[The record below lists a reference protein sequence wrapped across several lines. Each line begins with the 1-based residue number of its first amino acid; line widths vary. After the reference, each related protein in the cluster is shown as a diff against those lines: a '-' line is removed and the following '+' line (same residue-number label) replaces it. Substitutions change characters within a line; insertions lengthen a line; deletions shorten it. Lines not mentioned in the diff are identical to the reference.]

1 MVAIVLGVGI
11 GAGLW
16 LLLAGLRPPT
26 PSAASVLARLS
37 ASTPVLRPAVSSQ
50 ESASGWAARAGRR
63 FVPLLA
69 RLGLPPAKTRRD
81 LVVLSRSADDLLA
94 QQAASGAAGLILAP
108 VSDLWFSVLGL
119 HMPGAFL
126 MVGTAASVALMFWL
140 PVLNTAVA
148 AKAAR
153 LETRAALTMFLE
165 MAGTSFAA
173 GGGVEQ
179 SLHDAAAIGDG
190 PTFTKLR
197 AALAEAQLA
206 RTPIPAVFARLA
218 HDLDSPDLAQLA
230 ASLALTGS
238 EGARIK
244 DALTAKAQVLR
255 ASQLADVQA
264 AAEAATER
272 TGVPIG
278 LMFLAFMIAIGFPS
292 VMKVLAG
299 LN

>member
-1 MVAIVLGVGI
+1 MVAILLGIGI

-37 ASTPVLRPAVSSQ
+37 APMPVVEPATPTQ
-50 ESASGWAARAGRR
+50 ESVGSWSARAGRR
-63 FVPLLA
+63 FVPLLV
-69 RLGLPPAKTRRD
+69 RLGLPTAKTRRD
-81 LVVLSRSADDLLA
+81 LTILGHSAEDLLA
-94 QQAASGAAGLILAP
+94 QQAASGAAGLILVP
-108 VSDLWFSVLGL
+108 VLDLWFSVLGL
-119 HMPGAFL
+119 RIPAAFL
-126 MVGTAASVALMFWL
+126 VLGTVASVVLMFWL
-140 PVLNTAVA
+140 PVMSIAAATKVA
-148 AKAAR
+148 RA
-153 LETRAALTMFLE
+153 ETRAALAMFLE
-165 MAGTSFAA
+165 LASTSFAA
-173 GGGVEQ
+173 GGGIEQ

-197 AALAEAQLA
+197 GALAEAQLA

-218 HDLDSPDLAQLA
+218 HELDSPDLAQLA

-255 ASQLADVQA
+255 TSQLADVQA

-278 LMFLAFMIAIGFPS
+278 LMFFAFMIAIGFPS

>member
-1 MVAIVLGVGI
+1 MVAVLLGVGI

-16 LLLAGLRPPT
+16 LLLIGLRPPA

-37 ASTPVLRPAVSSQ
+37 TPAPAVAPSRASQ
-50 ESASGWAARAGRR
+50 EPVSGWSARAGRR
-63 FVPLLA
+63 VVPLLA
-69 RLGLPPAKTRRD
+69 KSGLPTAKARRD
-81 LVVLSRSADDLLA
+81 LAVLNRSAEDLLA
-94 QQAASGAAGLILAP
+94 QQAATGAAGLILAP
-108 VSDLWFSVLGL
+108 VADLWFDALGL
-119 HMPGAFL
+119 HVPSVFLVLGAAAAAAVMFWTPV
-126 MVGTAASVALMFWL
+126 MSTAA
-140 PVLNTAVA
+140 A
-148 AKAAR
+148 AKVAR
-153 LETRAALTMFLE
+153 AETRAALAMFLE
-165 MAGTSFAA
+165 LAGTSFAA

-197 AALAEAQLA
+197 AALAEARLA
-206 RTPIPAVFARLA
+206 RTPVPAVFARLA
-218 HDLDSPDLAQLA
+218 HELDSADLAQLA

-244 DALTAKAQVLR
+244 DALAAKAQVLR

-299 LN
+299 FN

>member
-1 MVAIVLGVGI
+1 MVAILLGVGI
-11 GAGLW
+11 GTGLW
-16 LLLAGLRPPT
+16 LLLTGLRPPT

-37 ASTPVLRPAVSSQ
+37 TPTPIVRPAPPSQ
-50 ESASGWAARAGRR
+50 VPVSGWSARAGKR
-63 FVPLLA
+63 FVPLLS
-69 RLGLPPAKTRRD
+69 RFGLPSTKTRRD
-81 LVVLSRSADDLLA
+81 LLVLGRSADDLLA
-94 QQAASGAAGLILAP
+94 QQAASGATGLILAP

-119 HMPGAFL
+119 QIPSVL
-126 MVGTAASVALMFWL
+126 LVLGTAASVALMFWL
-140 PVLNTAVA
+140 PVMSTAAA
-148 AKAAR
+148 AKVAR
-153 LETRAALTMFLE
+153 AETRAALAMFLE
-165 MAGTSFAA
+165 LTGTSFTS

-190 PTFTKLR
+190 PTFMKLR

-206 RTPIPAVFARLA
+206 RTPIPSVFARLA

-244 DALTAKAQVLR
+244 EALRAKTQVLR

-278 LMFLAFMIAIGFPS
+278 LMFFAFMIAIGFPS
-292 VMKVLAG
+292 VSKVLAG

>member
-1 MVAIVLGVGI
+1 MVAILLGVGI
-11 GAGLW
+11 GTGLW

-37 ASTPVLRPAVSSQ
+37 TPTAVVQPTASSQ
-50 ESASGWAARAGRR
+50 EPASGWAARAGVR
-63 FVPLLA
+63 FVPLLT
-69 RLGLPPAKTRRD
+69 RLGLPRGKTRRD
-81 LVVLSRSADDLLA
+81 LTILGRSAEDLLA
-94 QQAASGAAGLILAP
+94 QQAASGATGLVLAP
-108 VSDLWFSVLGL
+108 VSDLWFSMLGL
-119 HMPGAFL
+119 HIPSAF
-126 MVGTAASVALMFWL
+126 MVAGTAALVAVMFWL
-140 PVLNTAVA
+140 PVVSTTAA
-148 AKAAR
+148 ANIAR
-153 LETRAALTMFLE
+153 AETRAALAMFLE
-165 MAGTSFAA
+165 LAGTSFAA

-218 HDLDSPDLAQLA
+218 HELDSPDLAQLA